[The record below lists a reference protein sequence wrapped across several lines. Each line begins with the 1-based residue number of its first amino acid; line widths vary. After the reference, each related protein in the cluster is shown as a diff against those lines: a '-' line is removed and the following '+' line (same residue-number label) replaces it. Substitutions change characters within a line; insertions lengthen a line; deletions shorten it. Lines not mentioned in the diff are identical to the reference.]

1 VKPVKIVKRSF
12 PDGETYLKVP
22 KSVKGK
28 EVIVISALNNPNPK
42 TFELMLLS
50 RTLRD
55 NGAKKVGLI
64 APYLAYMRQDKIF
77 KAGEGISAKYYAA
90 LISEYFDWLIT
101 VDPHLHRIHYL
112 CEVYKIPTVV
122 IHAAPFIGNY
132 IKKHIQKPLLI
143 GPDNESSQWVKEV
156 ANDINAPFEVLE
168 KIRIGDKNVK
178 ESMPHLS
185 KYKGFTPVLVDD
197 IISTGQTMLTAVK
210 NLKKAGMKGPVCIGV
225 HAVFANHA
233 FLDLLETGAVDIIS
247 CNTISNPSNK
257 INVCAGLETLL

>member
-1 VKPVKIVKRSF
+1 MEKVLIDMEQNGWGQYIDSQFGVKPVKIVKRSF

-156 ANDINAPFEVLE
+156 ANDI
-168 KIRIGDKNVK
+168 KIGR
-178 ESMPHLS
+178 
-185 KYKGFTPVLVDD
+185 
-197 IISTGQTMLTAVK
+197 A
-210 NLKKAGMKGPVCIGV
+210 
-225 HAVFANHA
+225 
-233 FLDLLETGAVDIIS
+233 S
-247 CNTISNPSNK
+247 CRER
-257 INVCAGLETLL
+257 V